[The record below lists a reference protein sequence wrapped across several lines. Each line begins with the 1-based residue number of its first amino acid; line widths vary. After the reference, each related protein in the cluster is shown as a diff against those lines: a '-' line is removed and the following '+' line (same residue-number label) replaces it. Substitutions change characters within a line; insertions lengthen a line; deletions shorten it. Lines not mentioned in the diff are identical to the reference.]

1 MSYFAPYIDATGIH
15 MPTYEDRLQDLCSAY
30 RSIFGLDA
38 ELSPAVPDY
47 QLLSVF
53 AKALDDASAFVVEGY
68 NSRNPAYA
76 SGQALDLLLPQYG
89 LSRLSGE
96 TDAEARKRVKTALS
110 SLGYFSMDA
119 LEAEIRKVP
128 NVTHVLIRVN
138 DGDSA
143 VDGIPAHTIACYVN
157 NGNAGLIASAIW
169 MKKPPGI
176 GTYGSVSRTIT
187 DPQGNQHVVKFSRP
201 QQQFLVPHVV
211 LRAYAGFDQAAV
223 ENAIRTDLMNHINAE
238 MDIGEDLNVPQLYGR
253 LYQAAGS
260 LASTF
265 AISDLNITS
274 STQVEQREKLISAW
288 NGKWVINQADNITI
302 QVNS

>member
-1 MSYFAPYIDATGIH
+1 VAYFAPYIDASGIH

-53 AKALDDASAFVVEGY
+53 AKALDDASAFVVAGY
-68 NSRNPAYA
+68 NSRNPMYA

-89 LSRLSGE
+89 LTRLPGE
-96 TDAEARKRVKTALS
+96 TDAEARARLKLALPGS
-110 SLGYFSMDA
+110 GIFSMDA
-119 LEAEIRKVP
+119 MEAEIRKVP
-128 NVTHVLIRVN
+128 NVTHVMIRVN
-138 DGDSA
+138 DQETS
-143 VDGIPAHTIACYVN
+143 VDGIPAHTIAAYVN
-157 NGNAGLIASAIW
+157 NGNAGLIANAIW

-176 GTYGSVSRTIT
+176 STYGSVSRAVT
-187 DPQGNQHVVKFSRP
+187 DPQGNTHTVKFSRP
-201 QQQFLVPHVV
+201 VQQFLHVHVV
-211 LRAYAGFDQAAV
+211 LRAYDGFDRTAV
-223 ENAIRTDLMNHINAE
+223 EAAIRNDLMNHINVE

-260 LASTF
+260 QASTF
-265 AISDLNITS
+265 AISDVNISS
-274 STQVEQREKLISAW
+274 STQLEEREKLVSAW

-302 QVNS
+302 QINT